1 MTTESTILARIRRA
15 LGRRQDARLFRN
27 DCGTA
32 WTGEVVE
39 RHGTTVILRNAQR
52 ITYGLQ
58 PGSSDLIGWQSIEIT
73 PDMVGRRVAVFLTI
87 EAKNKRGRLSTR
99 QLRWLHAVDQAGGNA
114 GVARSPQDAETI
126 LESYEPIGD

>member
-15 LGRRQDARLFRN
+15 LGRRRDARLFRN

-39 RHGTTVILRNAQR
+39 RRGTTITLRNAQR

-58 PGSSDLIGWQSIEIT
+58 PGSSDLVGWQSIEIT
-73 PDMVGRRVAVFLTI
+73 PDMVGQRVAAFLSI
-87 EAKNKRGRLSTR
+87 EVKNKRGRLTAR
-99 QLRWLHAVDQAGGNA
+99 QLLWMRAVRAAGGKA
-114 GVARSPQDAETI
+114 GIARSPEEARTI
-126 LESYEPIGD
+126 LDEHEPDGD